1 MGANKRSTT
10 TSGRINRRRIALAAA
25 AVAAAVL
32 AAGGGALSSSS
43 SPAAAVAPAPGAS
56 IAVPATTITE
66 PPLRPAMQMIGLSP
80 DQVELVT
87 HAVRLFAESGLT
99 LPPLVVEGHDDTAG
113 CDGHD
118 GLHRPHSG
126 WSEIDLCVAD
136 PDSRA
141 VMHTVLHEIA
151 HAWAAGALTD
161 ARRTAF
167 QELRDVEVW
176 RDYEKAAWEDNG
188 TEQAAEII
196 AWGVNDQPAATV
208 RIDQV
213 SCDELHDGYVVL
225 TGIEPVH
232 GLTTICDIA
241 PVQRT

>member
-1 MGANKRSTT
+1 
-10 TSGRINRRRIALAAA
+10 
-25 AVAAAVL
+25 
-32 AAGGGALSSSS
+32 
-43 SPAAAVAPAPGAS
+43 
-56 IAVPATTITE
+56 
-66 PPLRPAMQMIGLSP
+66 MQMIGLSP

-176 RDYEKAAWEDNG
+176 RDYEKAAWADNG

-225 TGIEPVH
+225 TGSAGWAVQPTKCRSLSRRARCQVAIAHPRASARSPRSSSRRRFSAAARVESAFRLRRRRH
-232 GLTTICDIA
+232 IGLGGGRCDRPGDRPLI
-241 PVQRT
+241 